1 MAGLVITNLEPII
14 VLLAECSPIKTY
26 WEPEAGTCWSPQI
39 RIYSIYVQVGYS
51 ILTDLICSLLPV
63 LVLINLKIA
72 LPVKVLLCGL
82 MSLGLVATGCA
93 IARVSSLGPSRTD
106 LSYRY
111 AITAIWSNAELDI
124 GIIAANAACGR
135 SVYRYLRSGC
145 ASEWDSKGERQT
157 PSGSGNLSSQ
167 LSLTLT
173 NNTLST
179 ANRANN
185 DIEIASPN
193 IPKTSDGVACNDED
207 KAESR
212 KYEDGRIANGMSN
225 LQFISRIQPV
235 W

>member
-1 MAGLVITNLEPII
+1 MPIAVILIEQSTDQLS
-14 VLLAECSPIKTY
+14 CS
-26 WEPEAGTCWSPQI
+26 
-39 RIYSIYVQVGYS
+39 
-51 ILTDLICSLLPV
+51 
-63 LVLINLKIA
+63 
-72 LPVKVLLCGL
+72 
-82 MSLGLVATGCA
+82 
-93 IARVSSLGPSRTD
+93 
-106 LSYRY
+106 
-111 AITAIWSNAELDI
+111 AELDI

-207 KAESR
+207 KAEVS
-212 KYEDGRIANGMSN
+212 DLGSN
-225 LQFISRIQPV
+225 LPITSSSTDRRSSPENTRMDGSPTACRTCSSSQGSNLSGESDLSGKSNISRYSNLSQELRLSRTQTLENSDPRELRLSGTQPYETEIKRS
-235 W
+235 